1 VIDSVGNVSAL
12 LAVGPNNPLVLA
24 TIDRLTGPRLKQAVL
39 LDYDQSR
46 LARAATRVQEFG
58 VPDVI
63 AEQYEP
69 DSPIRQA
76 SLVSS
81 AFDRRDIDVAIMG
94 LTPAPTDHATTAAT
108 APTSEESI
116 QVLRST
122 LIDSLTFAEAA
133 LSSLTQQGHGIL
145 VVFSHS
151 ALSSAPGADRSYC
164 AAMAG
169 LGTLVSSLAERAEGT
184 GVRVISVRIAPTADP
199 SATDEEHN
207 SAWVRPADVASAI
220 AAEVRTTRRNM
231 RNTTL
236 TLPKTWRRMMP
247 SQRN

>member
-1 VIDSVGNVSAL
+1 MIDSVGNVSAL

-39 LDYDQSR
+39 LDVDESR

-63 AEQYEP
+63 AEHYEP
-69 DSPIRQA
+69 DSPIQQT

-81 AFDRRDIDVAIMG
+81 AFDRRDIDVAIVG
-94 LTPAPTDHATTAAT
+94 LTPVFFDIAAIAPSA
-108 APTSEESI
+108 EESI

-151 ALSSAPGADRSYC
+151 ALSTAPGLDRSYC

-184 GVRVISVRIAPTADP
+184 GVRVISVRIAPIADP

-220 AAEVRTTRRNM
+220 AAEVRTTRRNV

>member
-1 VIDSVGNVSAL
+1 VIDSVGNVSSL
-12 LAVGPNNPLVLA
+12 LAVGPSNPLVLA

-39 LDYDQSR
+39 LDFDEVR
-46 LARAATRVQEFG
+46 LTRAATRVQKYG

-63 AEQYEP
+63 AEHYEP
-69 DSPIRQA
+69 DRPIQQA
-76 SLVSS
+76 SLIAS
-81 AFDRRDIDVAIMG
+81 AFGRRDIDVVIVG
-94 LTPAPTDHATTAAT
+94 LTPASADSAAT
-108 APTSEESI
+108 VPNAQESI

-151 ALSSAPGADRSYC
+151 ALSTAPGLDRPYC

-169 LGTLVSSLAERAEGT
+169 LGTLVSSLAERAEDT
-184 GVRVISVRIAPTADP
+184 GVRVVSVRIAPTADP

-220 AAEVRTTRRNM
+220 AAEVRTTRRNV

>member
-39 LDYDQSR
+39 LDFDSPR
-46 LARAATRVQEFG
+46 LARAAARVQTYG

-63 AEQYEP
+63 AEHYDPENSVQ
-69 DSPIRQA
+69 QA
-76 SLVSS
+76 GLVSS
-81 AFDRRDIDVAIMG
+81 AFDRRDIDVAIVG
-94 LTPAPTDHATTAAT
+94 LTPVLADGAAT
-108 APTSEESI
+108 APKADESI
-116 QVLRST
+116 EMLRST
-122 LIDSLTFAEAA
+122 LIDSLTFGETLLSA
-133 LSSLTQQGHGIL
+133 LTHQGHGIL

-151 ALSSAPGADRSYC
+151 ALSTAPGLDRPYC

-220 AAEVRTTRRNM
+220 AAEVRTTRRNV